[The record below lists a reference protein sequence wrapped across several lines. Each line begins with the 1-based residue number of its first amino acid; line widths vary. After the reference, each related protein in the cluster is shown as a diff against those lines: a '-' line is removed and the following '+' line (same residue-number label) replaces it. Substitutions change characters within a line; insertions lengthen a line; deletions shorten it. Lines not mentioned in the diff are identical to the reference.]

1 MRAVAA
7 LIAIAAAVVAAV
19 FFADHPGRV
28 EIVWQ
33 GWQIETSI
41 GVLIAAAVLA
51 ALAVALLLWLMARIL
66 GSPRVFLRRRRE
78 RRRRAGYQALTRG
91 MVAVAAGDPQEAR
104 RHARRAEALLAE
116 PPLTL
121 LLSAQ
126 AAQLGGDRNA
136 AKKFFT
142 AMLDR
147 AETEFLGL
155 RGLHNHALHDGD
167 RDTARRLAERAAAL
181 RPDARWAM
189 ASRFDLEV
197 HDGHWEAARD
207 TLAQAVRR
215 QIAPAAAGHH
225 RGVILYE
232 LSLAA
237 LTQGERA
244 RALALAGEAQAL
256 VPDLAPPAAHYARL
270 LIEDQRTRRAVK
282 TVERAWQTAPHPEL
296 ARVYGTIRE
305 GEAPLGRVARF
316 ERLAARN
323 PGARESHL
331 ALAEAALAAQLWGEG
346 RRHLERALTADPPPL
361 ATAPAHPAAALA
373 LPIADGSG
381 PGPVVDGSDRPA
393 PATASDGQAAIAGR
407 PTVRLCLMMA
417 RLEEGEHGDPTRM
430 RQWLDRAARAMP
442 DPCYVCASCG
452 GESLEWLA
460 LCPRCGSFDALAWRT
475 PLRAAD
481 WAAPDRVF
489 PEARADIVA
498 QGQTD
503 AAPAERHPPGSPIAE
518 PGGD

>member
-1 MRAVAA
+1 MRAIGA
-7 LIAIAAAVVAAV
+7 LIAIAALVVAAV
-19 FFADHPGRV
+19 FFADHPGQV

-51 ALAVALLLWLMARIL
+51 ALAVALLLWLMTRIL
-66 GSPRVFLRRRRE
+66 GSPRALLRRRRE

-155 RGLHNHALHDGD
+155 RGLHNHALHEGD

-197 HDGHWEAARD
+197 RDGRWEAARD

-225 RGVILYE
+225 RGVILHQ

-256 VPDLAPPAAHYARL
+256 VPDLAPAVAHYARL

-296 ARVYGTIRE
+296 AQVYGAIRE
-305 GEAPLGRVARF
+305 GEAPLARVARF

-331 ALAEAALAAQLWGEG
+331 ALAEAALAAQLWGEA

-361 ATAPAHPAAALA
+361 ATTPAHPAAALL
-373 LPIADGSG
+373 LPG
-381 PGPVVDGSDRPA
+381 PGPIAGGSDRPA
-393 PATASDGQAAIAGR
+393 PAAASDAQAATAGR
-407 PTVRLCLMMA
+407 PTRAAVPDDGAARRGRARRSGTDAPMA
-417 RLEEGEHGDPTRM
+417 RPRRAGNARPLLCVRELRRREPRM
-430 RQWLDRAARAMP
+430 AGAVPALRQL
-442 DPCYVCASCG
+442 
-452 GESLEWLA
+452 
-460 LCPRCGSFDALAWRT
+460 
-475 PLRAAD
+475 
-481 WAAPDRVF
+481 
-489 PEARADIVA
+489 
-498 QGQTD
+498 
-503 AAPAERHPPGSPIAE
+503 
-518 PGGD
+518 